1 MYPVASTGDN
11 GMYDSRAVDL
21 NATGFTISLT
31 DAEKIQFYSNTQKI
45 LGTITVSLNTW
56 AHIAVTRSGTSL
68 RLFVNGVLDG
78 NVSNSQNFT
87 DTNITIGRGVWA
99 SSEFEGYLDDFRVT
113 KGYARYTSNF
123 TPPTSAFKDK

>member
-1 MYPVASTGDN
+1 
-11 GMYDSRAVDL
+11 MYDSRVVDL

-31 DAEKIQFYSNTQKI
+31 DAEKIQFYSDTQKI
-45 LGTITVSLNTW
+45 LGTTTVSLNTW
-56 AHIAVTRSGTSL
+56 THIAVTRSGTSL

-123 TPPTSAFKDK
+123 SPPTSALKDK